1 MSEWTAKVV
10 ICGAGIAGIAVA
22 YELAVRRDLRDILLI
37 EAGDPLALT
46 SDKSTEAYR
55 VWWPDAA
62 MVALMGRSIDMI
74 EALAHETDNAI
85 LLNRRGY
92 LYVTSDA
99 TTLQRFQADAERIA
113 ALGAG
118 PLRIHPPGGG
128 ASPYQPA
135 PAHGFTGQPEGA
147 DLILDPALIRAHFP
161 YLSPHSVA
169 LLHVRRA
176 GWFSGRQL
184 GMYLLEQARAHGVR
198 LLRGRL
204 TGVELSGEGVGAVHV
219 TTAAE
224 TVRVATTTLIS
235 AAGPLQQEVGR
246 LLGIELPLY
255 HERHLKASIN
265 DPLGLIPRHAPMVIA
280 ADPITLPWDADERA
294 VLGADPELCWLLDPL
309 PSGAHTRPEGGAGAT
324 TLLLLWDYHTERVQP
339 QFPITPDPQL
349 TELALRALAT
359 AIPAL
364 KTYVER
370 TPQAYIDGG
379 YYTRTRENRP
389 LIGPLPVAGA
399 FIIGGLSGYG
409 LMASCGAAELLAA
422 HVLGDALPP
431 HAAAYMLSRYD
442 DPAYQEAL
450 AHMTSDGQL

>member
-10 ICGAGIAGIAVA
+10 ICGAGIAGVAVA
-22 YELAVRRDLRDILLI
+22 YELAVRRGLRDILLI

-55 VWWPDAA
+55 AWWPDAA
-62 MVALMGRSIDMI
+62 MVALMGRSIDLI

-92 LYVTSDA
+92 LYVTADA
-99 TTLQRFQADAERIA
+99 TRLPEFQAEAERIA

-128 ASPYQPA
+128 DAPYQPA
-135 PAHGFTGQPEGA
+135 PAHGFTGQPDGA
-147 DLILDPALIRAHFP
+147 DLILDPELMRAYFP
-161 YLSPHSVA
+161 YLSQDSVA

-176 GWFSGRQL
+176 GWLSGRQL

-204 TGVELSGEGVGAVHV
+204 TAVELCGGGVGAVHV

-224 TVRVATTTLIS
+224 TVRVATTTLVS
-235 AAGPLQQEVGR
+235 AAGPLQQEVAR
-246 LLGIELPLY
+246 LLGVELPLFN
-255 HERHLKASIN
+255 ELHLKAAIN
-265 DPLGLIPRHAPMVIA
+265 DPMGLIPRHAPMVIA
-280 ADPITLPWDADERA
+280 ADPIQLPWEADEQAALR
-294 VLGADPELCWLLDPL
+294 ADPELRWLLEPL
-309 PSGAHTRPEGGAGAT
+309 PSGAHARPEGGSGAT
-324 TLLLLWDYHTERVQP
+324 TLLLLWDYHTKHVQP
-339 QFPITPDPQL
+339 QFPITLDPQL

-359 AIPAL
+359 IIPAL
-364 KTYVER
+364 SSYVER

-389 LIGPLPVAGA
+389 IIGPLPVAGA

-409 LMASCGAAELLAA
+409 LMASCGAAELLAT
-422 HVLGDALPP
+422 HVLGDQLPP
-431 HAAAYMLSRYD
+431 YAAACMLSRYD
-442 DPAYQEAL
+442 DPVYQDAL
-450 AHMTSDGQL
+450 AHLKSDGQL

>member
-1 MSEWTAKVV
+1 
-10 ICGAGIAGIAVA
+10 
-22 YELAVRRDLRDILLI
+22 
-37 EAGDPLALT
+37 
-46 SDKSTEAYR
+46 
-55 VWWPDAA
+55 
-62 MVALMGRSIDMI
+62 
-74 EALAHETDNAI
+74 
-85 LLNRRGY
+85 
-92 LYVTSDA
+92 
-99 TTLQRFQADAERIA
+99 
-113 ALGAG
+113 
-118 PLRIHPPGGG
+118 
-128 ASPYQPA
+128 
-135 PAHGFTGQPEGA
+135 
-147 DLILDPALIRAHFP
+147 
-161 YLSPHSVA
+161 
-169 LLHVRRA
+169 
-176 GWFSGRQL
+176 
-184 GMYLLEQARAHGVR
+184 
-198 LLRGRL
+198 
-204 TGVELSGEGVGAVHV
+204 
-219 TTAAE
+219 
-224 TVRVATTTLIS
+224 
-235 AAGPLQQEVGR
+235 
-246 LLGIELPLY
+246 
-255 HERHLKASIN
+255 
-265 DPLGLIPRHAPMVIA
+265 MVIA

-294 VLGADPELCWLLDPL
+294 ALGADPELCWLLNPL